1 MIELPN
7 QNNQVLLFFD
17 LLFLNPSFLETDLSS
32 GSEHFRT
39 FFGSSKYNFTIPKND
54 DFEGSTMGSSQI
66 VSIHG
71 ELGSRDGSNHS
82 CSGSIQSTNDSTLAS
97 STNPIIGWMIGS
109 STELNGTREIL
120 VPESSSSSH
129 LSCNKRQVADII
141 SRDSCEHHVIDTNN
155 NYIDCETRSE
165 TTECLQAQ
173 LQYRLSNSNIRKY
186 NYGLRD
192 VQSEPTGSGDE
203 SISGL
208 EGNHLARAVEEA
220 FQDQHFQ
227 RRFAQKYYSQC
238 LKNGL
243 PILH

>member
-1 MIELPN
+1 
-7 QNNQVLLFFD
+7 
-17 LLFLNPSFLETDLSS
+17 
-32 GSEHFRT
+32 
-39 FFGSSKYNFTIPKND
+39 
-54 DFEGSTMGSSQI
+54 MGSSQI
-66 VSIHG
+66 ESIHG
-71 ELGSRDGSNHS
+71 S
-82 CSGSIQSTNDSTLAS
+82 SIQSSNDSTLAS
-97 STNPIIGWMIGS
+97 SKNPIIGWMMGS
-109 STELNGTREIL
+109 STELETKEIL

-129 LSCNKRQVADII
+129 LSSSHLSCNNQVADT
-141 SRDSCEHHVIDTNN
+141 CEHHHVIDTNN

-186 NYGLRD
+186 SYGLRD

>member
-1 MIELPN
+1 
-7 QNNQVLLFFD
+7 
-17 LLFLNPSFLETDLSS
+17 
-32 GSEHFRT
+32 
-39 FFGSSKYNFTIPKND
+39 
-54 DFEGSTMGSSQI
+54 MGSSQI

-71 ELGSRDGSNHS
+71 ELRSSDGSNHS

-129 LSCNKRQVADII
+129 LSCNKRQVADI
-141 SRDSCEHHVIDTNN
+141 SRDSCKHHVIDTNN

>member
-1 MIELPN
+1 MIELLN
-7 QNNQVLLFFD
+7 QNSQVFEYFRLTKK
-17 LLFLNPSFLETDLSS
+17 NSYRLETDLSS

-39 FFGSSKYNFTIPKND
+39 FFGSSKYNFTTPKND
-54 DFEGSTMGSSQI
+54 DFDNDDLGSTMGSSQI
-66 VSIHG
+66 ESIHG
-71 ELGSRDGSNHS
+71 SD
-82 CSGSIQSTNDSTLAS
+82 GSIQSSNDSTLAS

-109 STELNGTREIL
+109 STDLETREIL
-120 VPESSSSSH
+120 VPESSSSSR
-129 LSCNKRQVADII
+129 LSCNNQIADT
-141 SRDSCEHHVIDTNN
+141 CEDDHVIDTNN
-155 NYIDCETRSE
+155 NYIDCETKSE

-186 NYGLRD
+186 RYGLRD

>member
-1 MIELPN
+1 MTELPN
-7 QNNQVLLFFD
+7 QNNQVAQFVD
-17 LLFLNPSFLETDLSS
+17 LLILNPFLETDLSS

-54 DFEGSTMGSSQI
+54 DFEEGSTMGSSQI
-66 VSIHG
+66 ESIHG
-71 ELGSRDGSNHS
+71 ELGSSDGSIHS
-82 CSGSIQSTNDSTLAS
+82 CKSGSIQSTNDSTLAS
-97 STNPIIGWMIGS
+97 SNPIIGWMIGS

-129 LSCNKRQVADII
+129 LSCNKIRADT
-141 SRDSCEHHVIDTNN
+141 SRDSICEDHVIDTNN

-186 NYGLRD
+186 NYDLRD

>member
-1 MIELPN
+1 
-7 QNNQVLLFFD
+7 
-17 LLFLNPSFLETDLSS
+17 
-32 GSEHFRT
+32 
-39 FFGSSKYNFTIPKND
+39 
-54 DFEGSTMGSSQI
+54 MGSSQI
-66 VSIHG
+66 ESIHG
-71 ELGSRDGSNHS
+71 SDGSNQS

-109 STELNGTREIL
+109 STELNGTRDVL

-129 LSCNKRQVADII
+129 LTCNKRQVADII
-141 SRDSCEHHVIDTNN
+141 SRDSCEHHVIDINN

-173 LQYRLSNSNIRKY
+173 LQYRLSNSNIRK
-186 NYGLRD
+186 NHYGLRD

>member
-1 MIELPN
+1 
-7 QNNQVLLFFD
+7 
-17 LLFLNPSFLETDLSS
+17 
-32 GSEHFRT
+32 
-39 FFGSSKYNFTIPKND
+39 
-54 DFEGSTMGSSQI
+54 MGSSQI
-66 VSIHG
+66 ESIHG
-71 ELGSRDGSNHS
+71 ELGSSDGSIHS
-82 CSGSIQSTNDSTLAS
+82 CKSGSIQSTNDSTLAS
-97 STNPIIGWMIGS
+97 SNPIIGWMIGS

-186 NYGLRD
+186 NYDLRD